1 MADEAQPEE
10 RAQTRK
16 ALRDAVSASLYA
28 PSILNTQPWRWSLRG
43 TRLELIRDPDRRL
56 EAVDPSGRMA
66 MISCGTA
73 LHHVRVTL
81 AARGHA
87 VSVRRLPAGDPAD
100 LLATLEITGS
110 ADASAGDVEL
120 ARAIRHRRS
129 DRRPIVATS
138 RVDDGVIAALAAA
151 ATREGS
157 TLFRVG
163 DTERPYLGTAV
174 DEAQRTEQS
183 DPAYHRELAAWTVRR
198 PSGGGVSFES
208 LVSPVPRPVA
218 VRDFAD
224 DGETGLF
231 PGFGDDRFADYLIVA
246 TSSDTP
252 ADRLRAGEAT
262 SAVWLTATAR
272 DLAMSVMSDVV
283 EVPATRSLISR
294 LLADRA
300 EPQLV
305 LRTGPQGQ
313 PVPPPPASHR
323 ALDEVLDEDPS

>member
-1 MADEAQPEE
+1 MADGEQPDEGA
-10 RAQTRK
+10 RTRK
-16 ALRDAVSASLYA
+16 ALRDAVPASLFA
-28 PSILNTQPWRWSLRG
+28 PSILNTQPWRWRLRG
-43 TRLELIRDPDRRL
+43 TRLELSRDPDRRL
-56 EAVDPSGRMA
+56 EAVDPTGRMA
-66 MISCGTA
+66 MVSSGAA

-81 AARGHA
+81 AARGYA
-87 VSVRRLPAGDPAD
+87 VAVRRLPAGGSAD
-100 LLATLEITGS
+100 LLAVLEITGS
-110 ADASAGDVEL
+110 APESPVDVEL

-138 RVDDGVIAALAAA
+138 RVDDNVIAALDAA

-163 DTERPYLGTAV
+163 DTERPYVGAAV
-174 DEAQRTEQS
+174 DEAQRTERS
-183 DPAYHRELAAWTVRR
+183 DPAYRRELAAWTVRR

-208 LVSPVPRPVA
+208 LVAPVARPVA

-231 PGFGDDRFADYLIVA
+231 AGFGDDRFADYLIVA
-246 TSSDTP
+246 TSTDTP
-252 ADRLRAGEAT
+252 VDRLRAGEAT

-272 DLAMSVMSDVV
+272 ALAMSVMSDVV
-283 EVPATRSLISR
+283 EVPATRALICR

-300 EPQLV
+300 QPQLV
-305 LRTGPQGQ
+305 LRTGLQGQ

-323 ALDEVLDEDPS
+323 DLGEVLDEDPP